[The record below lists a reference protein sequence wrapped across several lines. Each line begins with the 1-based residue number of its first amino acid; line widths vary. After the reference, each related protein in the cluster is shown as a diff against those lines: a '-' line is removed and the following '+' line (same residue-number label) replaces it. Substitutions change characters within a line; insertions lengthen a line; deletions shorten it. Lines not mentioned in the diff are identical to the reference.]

1 MGETTI
7 FLKDLDGANMSGTIF
22 VNGTEVT
29 VTEAGYHLNK
39 LPIEYYSD
47 AAIEQDGAEDLLS
60 TTYYKITTEF
70 DATDAQGL
78 QSFTATTETGA
89 RLIPYQLSQ
98 VYFYDYET
106 NTAFVKEPDWT
117 VAGPE
122 ARNQYIL
129 DIDVSQSST
138 AADIIISLYINNN
151 LATIEDGSQTWM
163 GNGDN
168 IEYRATHRD
177 DCKIAIEKFSDGVI
191 AHIFVLLEPAEG
203 VENMTINFQ

>member
-1 MGETTI
+1 MP
-7 FLKDLDGANMSGTIF
+7 GTIF
-22 VNGTEVT
+22 VNGSEVT
-29 VTEAGYHLNK
+29 ITEAGYPLNK

-70 DATDAQGL
+70 DATNVQGL
-78 QSFTATTETGA
+78 QSFTATTATGA
-89 RLIPYQLSQ
+89 KLVPYQLSQ
-98 VYFYDYET
+98 VYYYDYET

-117 VAGPE
+117 VAGPG

-138 AADIIISLYINNN
+138 AADIIISLSIDDGEPIVFDINNN
-151 LATIEDGSQTWM
+151 LGTIEDGSQTWM

-177 DCKIAIEKFSDGVI
+177 DCMIAIEKFSDGVI
-191 AHIFVLLEPAEG
+191 AHIYVLLAPAKG